1 MPDVFRKVN
10 RAALVRAESW
20 ARTNNCLSKVIAG
33 WNRTAAADASEE
45 RGEEGQKPEGGEEAP
60 VDR

>member
-1 MPDVFRKVN
+1 M
-10 RAALVRAESW
+10 EQE
-20 ARTNNCLSKVIAG
+20 
-33 WNRTAAADASEE
+33 AAADASEE